1 MSMHTRQAPRTGTW
15 DSAEGLRLFY
25 RDFGSSEGAG
35 VPVLCLP
42 GLTRNSRDFNQ
53 LADHLARHRRVICP
67 DLRGRGHSQHDPEW
81 RNYQPLT
88 YVNDTWR
95 LLDTLELERV
105 VVIGTS
111 LGGLMAMIMAAQ
123 QPVRLI
129 GVVLNDVGPE
139 IAPEGLARIRG
150 YTGKLPAVRNWEDA
164 VAQVRQIY
172 GAALPGLDDK
182 RWLAFAQQGFRE
194 NAEGL
199 PQLDYDPAIG
209 RAIAEVSGEPPD
221 PWPLFRA
228 LTMPSLALRGEFSD
242 ILAPATL
249 ARMQREKPDLRVVTV
264 ANRGHVPLLDEP
276 ESLAAIDDFLASL
289 DDH

>member
-1 MSMHTRQAPRTGTW
+1 MNTHTGPTSRTGTW
-15 DSAEGLRLFY
+15 ESADGLKLFY
-25 RDFGSSEGAG
+25 RDYAPSAGGG

-42 GLTRNSRDFNQ
+42 GLTRNSRDFNE
-53 LADHLARHRRVICP
+53 LAEHLAGHRRVICP

-88 YVNDTWR
+88 YVDDTWR
-95 LLDTLELERV
+95 LLDTLGLEHV

-123 QPVRLI
+123 QPQRVT

-139 IAPEGLARIRG
+139 IAPEGLARIRA
-150 YTGKLPAVRNWEDA
+150 YTGKLPAVRSWEDA

-172 GAALPGLDDK
+172 GAALPGLDDA
-182 RWLAFAQQGFRE
+182 RWLAYAHQGFRE
-194 NAEGL
+194 NAEGI

-209 RAIAEVSGEPPD
+209 RAIEEVSGEPPD

-228 LTMPSLALRGEFSD
+228 LTMPTLALRGEFSD

-249 ARMQREKPDLRVVTV
+249 ERMQQEKPGLQAVIV

-289 DDH
+289 DDA

>member
-1 MSMHTRQAPRTGTW
+1 MNMDKQQAQRTGTW
-15 DSAEGLRLFY
+15 ESAEGLKLFY
-25 RDFGSSEGAG
+25 RDFGPREGGG

-42 GLTRNSRDFNQ
+42 GLTRNSRDFT
-53 LADHLARHRRVICP
+53 DLARHLAERRRVVCP

-95 LLDTLELERV
+95 LLDALGLERV

-123 QPVRLI
+123 QPQRLI

-150 YTGKLPAVRNWEDA
+150 YTGKLPAVLSWEDA
-164 VAQVRQIY
+164 VAQVREIY
-172 GAALPGLDDK
+172 GVALPGLDDA
-182 RWLAFAQQGFRE
+182 RWLAYARQGFRE
-194 NAEGL
+194 NAEGI

-209 RAIAEVSGEPPD
+209 RAIEEVSGEPPD

-228 LTMPSLALRGEFSD
+228 LTMPTLALRGESSD

-249 ARMQREKPDLRVVTV
+249 ERMQQEKPDLQAVIV

-276 ESLAAIDDFLASL
+276 ESLAAIDAFLANL
-289 DDH
+289 DDS